1 MHTDQQIRQD
11 VEEELCWDPDVEHT
25 GIVVLVKDGIVTLA
39 GFVPSMASR
48 NHVECAVMRILGV
61 RGIANDISVRLT
73 PEAQRQDAQIVRDVI
88 AAIVADQ
95 PALADRVQVIV
106 HDGHVTL
113 QGKAESQWE
122 RQRAESAVR
131 GIRGVTLISNHISIH
146 PLQDPRAAEA
156 QQRIQDAFR
165 RNAAV
170 DDSRIQVHA
179 ENGEVV
185 LSGCARTL
193 QEKDEAQRTAWRAP
207 GVHRVVN
214 EITVGL

>member
-1 MHTDQQIRQD
+1 MRTDQQIRQD
-11 VEEELCWDPDVEHT
+11 VEEELCWDPAVEHT
-25 GIVVLVKDGIVTLA
+25 GIVVVVKDGIVTLA
-39 GFVPSMASR
+39 GFVPSMTSR

-88 AAIVADQ
+88 AEIVADQ
-95 PALADRVQVIV
+95 PELADRVQVIV

-113 QGKAESQWE
+113 QGNAESQWE

-146 PLQDPRAAEA
+146 PRQDPRIAEA

-185 LSGCARTL
+185 LRGCARTL